1 MFLEAGDFNN
11 LRKLK
16 NKGSF
21 TELKWNRL
29 LEENQPLVKGKEE
42 KW

>member
-1 MFLEAGDFNN
+1 MFLESGDFNN

-21 TELKWNRL
+21 AELKCNRL
-29 LEENQPLVKGKEE
+29 LGENQPLVKGREE
-42 KW
+42 K